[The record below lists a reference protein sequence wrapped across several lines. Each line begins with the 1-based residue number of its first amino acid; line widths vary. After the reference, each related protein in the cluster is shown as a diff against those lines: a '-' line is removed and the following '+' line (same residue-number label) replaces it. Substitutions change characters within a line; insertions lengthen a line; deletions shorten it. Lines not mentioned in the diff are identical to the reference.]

1 MLSIRDPVNFG
12 ANWEISGVFQH
23 THTHTHTHTK
33 GLVGQENRPTPSR
46 RLSEE
51 DMPTPFYRD
60 AQQVSLVSERGRA
73 LNNRLAVVI
82 V

>member
-1 MLSIRDPVNFG
+1 MLSIREPVNFG

-23 THTHTHTHTK
+23 THTNTHTK
-33 GLVGQENRPTPSR
+33 GLVGQENRPTPSL